1 MTDTVMQYDNVL
13 LVTREDIDRECRP
26 CNAQNELVD
35 RCIEEAQNLDI
46 IPAIGADVWLRV
58 LNMENDDEIIKKLWD
73 GGLYEDSC
81 GKSHIFAGLKK
92 SLLYYAYARVVRSQG
107 GVSTRFDYVVKS
119 DQYSDSADLK
129 ARVQAYN
136 EAFATADGYKVQ
148 CLQFMAENADAFGD
162 CCKRKIVN
170 NRIAIKKI
178 GY

>member
-1 MTDTVMQYDNVL
+1 MAATQPIYDNSL
-13 LVTREDIDRECRP
+13 LIKREEIDAECRP

-46 IPAIGADVWLRV
+46 IPAIGADWWLRI
-58 LNMENDDEIIKKLWD
+58 LNKDEDTIAKQLWD
-73 GGLYEDSC
+73 GGLYQDAE
-81 GKSHIFAGLKK
+81 GNNHIFAGLKK
-92 SLLYYAYARVVRSQG
+92 ALLYYAYARVVRSSG
-107 GVSTRFDYVVKS
+107 GVSTRFDFVVKA

-129 ARVQAYN
+129 AKVQAYN

-148 CLQFMAENADAFGD
+148 CLAFINSG
-162 CCKRKIVN
+162 CQKMTIRN